1 MKSNKSEKESS
12 VFVLHICDRLAFF
25 ITDGEARKRD
35 AVRIAYCGDVPI
47 TLRINGR
54 GYRFEGGTLTI
65 PMRDLS
71 GGTNVCD
78 IYVGGQLIPC
88 EGLIAQGGYVLPA
101 GITDKAYV
109 LDLYERCTALA
120 HACEKLE
127 NELEEHNKQ
136 EAFTD
141 DIFDLG

>member
-1 MKSNKSEKESS
+1 MKSNENENESS
-12 VFVLHICDRLAFF
+12 AFVLHICDRLAFF
-25 ITDGEARKRD
+25 IIDGEARKRD
-35 AVRIAYCGDVPI
+35 AVRIAYRGAVAV

-88 EGLIAQGGYVLPA
+88 EGLIVRGGFVLPA

-120 HACEKLE
+120 HACEELE
-127 NELEEHNKQ
+127 RELEEHNKQ
-136 EAFTD
+136 DAFTD